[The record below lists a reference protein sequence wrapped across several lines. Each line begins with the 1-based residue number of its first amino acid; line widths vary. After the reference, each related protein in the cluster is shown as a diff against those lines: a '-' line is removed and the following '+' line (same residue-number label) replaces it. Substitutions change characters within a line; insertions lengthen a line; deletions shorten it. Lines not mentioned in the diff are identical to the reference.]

1 MKNIFFL
8 FFTLNYRIKISLFFL
23 LLFSV
28 LSYFIEFLGIG
39 LIPVFFYYLINPEH
53 TTVLIKNF
61 PGIDTENFIFLNYL
75 DPKFFVLLIFFIFF
89 FKNLFIFFLV
99 YFENKVINNFAI
111 YNAKRFFSYYINQR
125 YIVHLSQDINKITRN
140 IIIENESL
148 KNSLL
153 SSLGII
159 KEFVVIF
166 FLVLILF
173 FVNTL
178 VTTYLVLFFSIVIFI
193 YHYIFNK
200 RLSYIGKSALNARS
214 VTYKYTLQTFSLFRE
229 INLFGGKKFFLK
241 NFLNKINSLYKN
253 YIYLN
258 IVSRISKSVI
268 ELSLVFTI
276 AIVLFIFGSLDTQK
290 SDVFLTTS
298 IYLVYSIR
306 LLPSFNSLSF
316 LWSRLAFY
324 SASAKLFLSEYKN
337 LEKNLILEKNRR
349 YLKKFNTFIKF
360 KNISFCYP
368 NQKKNVLENST
379 FNIKSGGVYGIFG
392 RSGSGKT
399 TLINLITGLLKPSS
413 GKIIIDGKNIKDNFQ
428 FNNNFFSYISQDVTL
443 LDDTIKNNIIFNTNK
458 TNIKILNKICKFAE
472 LDNFVKNLKNG
483 LDTFLLDGGKNLSGG
498 QKQRICIARA
508 LYQNSNII
516 IMDEPTSALDNL
528 SALNIIKN
536 IKTLYKN
543 KTIIIIS
550 HKLDLLKN
558 CNEIFFLKNK
568 KVISFNSYKK
578 LKINES

>member
-1 MKNIFFL
+1 
-8 FFTLNYRIKISLFFL
+8 
-23 LLFSV
+23 
-28 LSYFIEFLGIG
+28 
-39 LIPVFFYYLINPEH
+39 
-53 TTVLIKNF
+53 
-61 PGIDTENFIFLNYL
+61 
-75 DPKFFVLLIFFIFF
+75 
-89 FKNLFIFFLV
+89 
-99 YFENKVINNFAI
+99 
-111 YNAKRFFSYYINQR
+111 
-125 YIVHLSQDINKITRN
+125 
-140 IIIENESL
+140 
-148 KNSLL
+148 
-153 SSLGII
+153 
-159 KEFVVIF
+159 
-166 FLVLILF
+166 
-173 FVNTL
+173 
-178 VTTYLVLFFSIVIFI
+178 
-193 YHYIFNK
+193 
-200 RLSYIGKSALNARS
+200 
-214 VTYKYTLQTFSLFRE
+214 
-229 INLFGGKKFFLK
+229 
-241 NFLNKINSLYKN
+241 
-253 YIYLN
+253 
-258 IVSRISKSVI
+258 VSRISKSVI